1 MQTVDLSLADNNHKL
16 YTHLSKLGI
25 PGNKTEHYKNFA
37 IKPILSKKYNLS
49 VAQEVQTLK
58 GSKLVIKNGKV
69 IEYPADIQFNMERD
83 FNADITHYD
92 ALYYMSHIISPS
104 VISIELKKDANFEI
118 EHICDDIQ
126 TLFSYRIS
134 IKTAPNTHV
143 EVFETFQ
150 MQGSHN
156 SLLMYGVDAD
166 IHPDSTLRWIRNE
179 YAGENDAVVIG
190 SHHCNVQKQGAFE
203 LKTFDFG
210 NGQALHIYKVD
221 LSDYAWTEAE
231 HLLLAT
237 GEARRGNVVAI
248 NHNKPYAKSV
258 QEARSILKD
267 KATGIF
273 DAKIHVAHD
282 AKYSNAKQNSKAILL
297 ADNTHMYA
305 KPQLEIYTDE
315 LEASH
320 GSTIGQLEEDLLFY
334 IRSRGISLEEARKML
349 ILAFADTLINSVKN
363 PEALEKIHQDFE
375 QSYYN

>member
-1 MQTVDLSLADNNHKL
+1 MHAIDLSLADNNHKL
-16 YTHLSKLGI
+16 YAYLSVLGI

-37 IKPILSKKYNLS
+37 IKPILLKEYHLPKTEEM
-49 VAQEVQTLK
+49 QVQK
-58 GSKLVIKNGKV
+58 GSKLIIKNGRV
-69 IEYPADIQFNMERD
+69 IEYPAGVKVRMQSD
-83 FNADITHYD
+83 FNADTTHYD
-92 ALYYMSHIISPS
+92 ALYYMSHIISPA
-104 VISIELKKDANFEI
+104 VISVELTKDANFEI
-118 EHICDDIQ
+118 EHICDEVQ

-134 IKTAPNTHV
+134 IKTQANTQV

-150 MQGSHN
+150 TQGSKE
-156 SLLMYGVDAD
+156 SLLMYGMDAEVSP
-166 IHPDSTLRWIRNE
+166 HSTLRWIRDE
-179 YAGENDAVVIG
+179 YAGKDETVVVG
-190 SHHCNVQKQGAFE
+190 SHYCNVENQGAFE
-203 LKTFDFG
+203 LKSFDFG
-210 NGQALHIYKVD
+210 DGQALHIYKVD
-221 LSDYAWTEAE
+221 LSDYAWANAE

-237 GEARRGNVVAI
+237 GEAHRGNVVTI

-297 ADNTHMYA
+297 ANNAHMYA
-305 KPQLEIYTDE
+305 KPQLEIYTDK

-334 IRSRGISLEEARKML
+334 LRSRGIGEEEARKML

-363 PEALEKIHQDFE
+363 AQALAKIHQDFE